1 MKITERQLR
10 QIIREAVEEILDA
23 DHPSEVEAEE
33 DAWSGFD
40 NLHKDVDHANVHHD
54 ADPVVD
60 APEMLDIVGEHRSG
74 AGAHMAKQGPSPM
87 RSRAGKELARI
98 IRQQRKG

>member
-1 MKITERQLR
+1 MKITQKQLR
-10 QIIREAVEEILDA
+10 QIIREAVAEMLDA
-23 DHPSEVEAEE
+23 EHPSELEAEE
-33 DAWSGFD
+33 QEDGGPI
-40 NLHKDVDHANVHHD
+40 LHKQVDHANVQHD

-74 AGAHMAKQGPSPM
+74 AGAHMAKQMSSPM
-87 RSRAGKELARI
+87 RSRAGETLARI

>member
-1 MKITERQLR
+1 MKITQRQLR
-10 QIIREAVEEILDA
+10 RIIREAVAEMLDA
-23 DHPSEVEAEE
+23 EHPSEVEAEE

-60 APEMLDIVGEHRSG
+60 SPEMLDVVGEHRSG
-74 AGAHMAKQGPSPM
+74 AGAHMAKQKPSPM
-87 RSRAGKELARI
+87 RSRASEALARV
-98 IRQQRKG
+98 IRQQRQG